1 MIPCSGSSKKG
12 RLRQEVR
19 ENLNSVHVTLQDA
32 IPRMELA
39 VTHPHTVLQPTE
51 ATWPILSRSTLKRVM
66 VYKNI
71 GTSNFIVDTTF

>member
-1 MIPCSGSSKKG
+1 
-12 RLRQEVR
+12 
-19 ENLNSVHVTLQDA
+19 
-32 IPRMELA
+32 MELA